1 MSKTIEPV
9 SSSFLSADSSS
20 DFCQMYERNVRA
32 KEGMNPVLSVPE
44 FISVWRSAKCFL
56 FVLAYNAL
64 APGFLSLLNL
74 LVTFLCY
81 TLLSDVVPFG
91 RLSVQL
97 KYFSPVDEPC
107 FIVLFL
113 KAELYF

>member
-9 SSSFLSADSSS
+9 SPLISANSSS
-20 DFCQMYERNVRA
+20 DFCRMSDRNVRA
-32 KEGMNPVLSVPE
+32 QEDIDPVLSVPE
-44 FISVWRSAKCFL
+44 FIGIWRSAKCFL
-56 FVLAYNAL
+56 FALAYNAL

-91 RLSVQL
+91 WLSVEF
-97 KYFSPVDEPC
+97 KYLSPVDEPC
-107 FIVLFL
+107 FILLFL

>member
-9 SSSFLSADSSS
+9 SSSLLSANSSG
-20 DFCQMYERNVRA
+20 DFCQMYEGNIRA
-32 KEGMNPVLSVPE
+32 KEGTNPVLSVPK
-44 FISVWRSAKCFL
+44 FIGVWRSAKCFL

-74 LVTFLCY
+74 LVTFLFY

-97 KYFSPVDEPC
+97 KDFSTVDEPC

-113 KAELYF
+113 

>member
-1 MSKTIEPV
+1 MSANLGLPTSRPAFCFLASLVLAGAKTKPNFFT
-9 SSSFLSADSSS
+9 SP
-20 DFCQMYERNVRA
+20 
-32 KEGMNPVLSVPE
+32 K
-44 FISVWRSAKCFL
+44 FIGVWRSAKCFL

-81 TLLSDVVPFG
+81 TLLSEVVPFG
-91 RLSVQL
+91 WLSVEL
-97 KYFSPVDEPC
+97 KDFSTVDEPC

-113 KAELYF
+113 